1 MAQAE
6 NSDVEVHEDLAFG
19 QIVLITFRWII
30 IGGSLI
36 VTLWTIATPEANVG
50 RQALIVFLL
59 LVYAAVNFVL
69 LARYLRHSSSLA
81 NLTYIMSLVDLILI
95 TVVIATGGDIFNSH
109 IYVYYYPALM
119 VLAVVFPVRLTVSY
133 TLGVMI
139 VYGLMLSLSSGAEF
153 QGILARLLMMAGVA
167 FCASLFR
174 KIEHDRRT
182 GKAKV
187 FSISGG
193 ELDQDT

>member
-1 MAQAE
+1 MAQSE
-6 NSDVEVHEDLAFG
+6 NNDIEVREDLAFG
-19 QIVLITFRWII
+19 QIVLITFRWLI
-30 IGGSLI
+30 IGGALI
-36 VTLWTIATPEANVG
+36 VTLWTIATPDANVG

-69 LARYLRHSSSLA
+69 LARYLRRSRNLA
-81 NLTYIMSLVDLILI
+81 NVTYTMSLVDLILI
-95 TVVIATGGDIFNSH
+95 TVVIATGGDIYNSH

-119 VLAVVFPVRLTVSY
+119 VLAVVFPVGLTVSY

-139 VYGLMLSLSSGAEF
+139 VYGLMISLSSGADF

-193 ELDQDT
+193 EPDRDT